1 MLMMPVYSKKKD
13 FPFIIC
19 DNSLHSFFYSSIIG
33 TNNEDNL
40 NHLNIKLFNTNLVLR
55 HPLSSK
61 KESNEINLPLNEL
74 NIGWNKI
81 YIRKRRN
88 KVQVVTDNSGSRK
101 GVQNFTLSE
110 DFDSDAD
117 PQATLVT
124 GLYSL
129 GKCLNENDLVVEFTT
144 IFERNHLLDY
154 LSFCTRKQINSWLFR
169 KRIHSILM
177 SFVVE
182 KDRKYVKMAKI
193 PSTLSPSVKNV
204 KTDQFRSFLSKHC
217 QRCVRFFQSFRTRG
231 MKLVD
236 NMNYNYTVFVDLVLE
251 NIGNDDFFVE
261 MEVINPSSAPISG
274 LKVCGFNDKK
284 SNVNRIVGGKAADP
298 KDWPWMAALLKIE

>member
-1 MLMMPVYSKKKD
+1 CLFKEEGFSLSFVTTPYIH
-13 FPFIIC
+13 FFIPHNWAN
-19 DNSLHSFFYSSIIG
+19 D
-33 TNNEDNL
+33 EDNL

-110 DFDSDAD
+110 DFDSFLD
-117 PQATLVT
+117 PQSSLVT

-129 GKCLNENDLVVEFTT
+129 GKCLNEFTT

-204 KTDQFRSFLSKHC
+204 KTDQFRPFLQTLSTMCSFL
-217 QRCVRFFQSFRTRG
+217 QSFRPE
-231 MKLVD
+231 D
-236 NMNYNYTVFVDLVLE
+236 NLNYNHSAFVDLVLE

-261 MEVINPSSAPISG
+261 MEVINPSSAPIS
-274 LKVCGFNDKK
+274 
-284 SNVNRIVGGKAADP
+284 
-298 KDWPWMAALLKIE
+298 LLKGTEGSIIFPDTVSESVGVDNSKKDCIQSRSLEE